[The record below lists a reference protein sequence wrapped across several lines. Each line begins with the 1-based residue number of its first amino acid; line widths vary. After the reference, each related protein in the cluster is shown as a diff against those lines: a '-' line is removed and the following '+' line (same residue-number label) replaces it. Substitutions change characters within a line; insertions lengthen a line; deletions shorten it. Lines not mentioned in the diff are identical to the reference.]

1 MALALCGGNLSIKQ
15 TLLINIHKYNKITLY
30 AHKIICQLCNKYC
43 DACTQYNYNFY
54 CFSSI
59 STLIVGTINYM
70 SPVSTR
76 DFQVSDTYSEE
87 PDPPAS
93 LAFLE
98 AANAYIIEH
107 NLQFPNSVQDAI
119 LLYVELVA
127 FFESNM
133 CE

>member
-1 MALALCGGNLSIKQ
+1 MLTFEDRCVDLRRS
-15 TLLINIHKYNKITLY
+15 
-30 AHKIICQLCNKYC
+30 
-43 DACTQYNYNFY
+43 
-54 CFSSI
+54 
-59 STLIVGTINYM
+59 
-70 SPVSTR
+70 
-76 DFQVSDTYSEE
+76 VSDIRSYSEE

-127 FFESNM
+127 FLNLTCVSDIHS
-133 CE
+133 

>member
-1 MALALCGGNLSIKQ
+1 
-15 TLLINIHKYNKITLY
+15 
-30 AHKIICQLCNKYC
+30 
-43 DACTQYNYNFY
+43 
-54 CFSSI
+54 
-59 STLIVGTINYM
+59 M
-70 SPVSTR
+70 SPVSTP
-76 DFQVSDTYSEE
+76 DLQVSDMYSEE

-93 LAFLE
+93 LTFLE
-98 AANAYIIEH
+98 TANAYIIEH